1 MGGYLNTVT
10 VSPDGSL
17 CASGG
22 KDGQAMLWDLHEG
35 KHLYT
40 LDGGDTINALTFL
53 HVPRLVCRRTNPLRR
68 LHRQLDPRLAS
79 HSRQRLKR
87 GRGRRGRRG
96 RRRGRGWKTFVSK
109 ITATNECRRKFV
121 VPPLEEKEAKDFF
134 SRFSRAKM
142 LFSVFVKL
150 QERIFIIKRV
160 NKKVFENID
169 IKKP

>member
-1 MGGYLNTVT
+1 MGHRGRTQAR
-10 VSPDGSL
+10 SPLHVHQGRGS
-17 CASGG
+17 
-22 KDGQAMLWDLHEG
+22 
-35 KHLYT
+35 
-40 LDGGDTINALTFL
+40 FL
-53 HVPRLVCRRTNPLRR
+53 HLSRLVRRWTNPLRR

-96 RRRGRGWKTFVSK
+96 RGRRRGRGWKTFVPK

-160 NKKVFENID
+160 NKKSF
-169 IKKP
+169 